1 MKRIV
6 AQVLVGASLLLSAL
20 SSFASPEKPQ
30 LGVEYQLAK
39 RPQPAD
45 SGKKVEITEFFGYF
59 CPHCYQLEPLLEAWA
74 KKNADKVTIKRQ
86 HSNMHGL
93 VSQQKLFFTLDIMGK
108 VDEYQ
113 MKVFDAFH
121 LERNRLV
128 TDADVMNFVSRSG
141 LDKNKFA
148 ETYNNAFT
156 MQTKI
161 NRANQLA
168 EIYQLDGV
176 PTFVVDGRYITSPAM
191 SVAAIGRTSEEQ
203 QNRAGLM
210 VLDFLV
216 DKILKER
223 NGTAP
228 AAKAEPAKAEP
239 AKKK

>member
-6 AQVLVGASLLLSAL
+6 AQVVVGASFLFSAI

-39 RPQPAD
+39 RPQPAE

-59 CPHCYQLEPLLEAWA
+59 CPHCYALEPLMSAWA
-74 KKNADKVTIKRQ
+74 KKNADKVIVKRQ
-86 HSNMHGL
+86 HTNMHGL
-93 VSQQKLFFTLDIMGK
+93 VSQQKLFYTLDILGK
-108 VDEYQ
+108 VDDYQ
-113 MKVFDAFH
+113 LKVFDAFH
-121 LERNRLV
+121 LERNRLT
-128 TDADVMNFVSRSG
+128 TDADVMNFVLRSG

-148 ETYNNAFT
+148 ETYNSFSI
-156 MQTKI
+156 QTKI
-161 NRANQLA
+161 NRSNQLA

-176 PTFVVDGRYITSPAM
+176 PAFIVDGRYITSPAM
-191 SVAAIGRTSEEQ
+191 SVATVGRVTEEQ